1 MRELIIPFGRC
12 GYVVLFEIV
21 DPMPSVVSAV
31 RLQLDDDCH

>member
-12 GYVVLFEIV
+12 GYVAVLEIV

-31 RLQLDDDCH
+31 RLQLEDDCH